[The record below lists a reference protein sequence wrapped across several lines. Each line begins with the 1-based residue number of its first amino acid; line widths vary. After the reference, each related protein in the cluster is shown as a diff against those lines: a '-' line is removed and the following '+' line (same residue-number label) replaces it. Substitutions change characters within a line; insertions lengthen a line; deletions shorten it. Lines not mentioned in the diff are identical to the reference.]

1 MRRLFSPLFAF
12 VGLSLLASCGF
23 TDSGSGTETMRI
35 NLMVSYKFGGA
46 NSSLCQA
53 TVNTPGGLPVEDAVI
68 TLHLSEDAAP
78 LVTLTHD
85 EDEAGTYEGSFDDY
99 HQNLVVK
106 VSSSQ
111 DGTLDAAL
119 SGPTRHVIAS
129 PLHSSTIQRSDIG
142 DGLSVTWNS
151 EHGLRAD
158 EVVLRVPEKTD
169 GFGDDDNE
177 IENYVYQSGSKADT
191 GSGTIPIDRLAETES
206 IQVLRRNTVELSGGY
221 SGSLFGI
228 SYLVENNIQ
237 LTN

>member
-1 MRRLFSPLFAF
+1 MRLLSPLLAF
-12 VGLSLLASCGF
+12 VSLSLLVSCGF
-23 TDSGSGTETMRI
+23 TDSGSGSETIRL
-35 NLMVSYKFGGA
+35 NLMVNYKFGGS
-46 NSSLCQA
+46 NLSLCKA
-53 TVNTPGGLPVEDAVI
+53 SVNTPGGLPVEDAII
-68 TLHLSEDAAP
+68 TLHLSDDAEP
-78 LVTLTHD
+78 LVTLIQD
-85 EDEAGTYEGSFDDY
+85 EDEAGSYEGSFADY

-106 VSSSQ
+106 LTSSQ
-111 DGTLDAAL
+111 DGNLEAAL

-129 PLHSSTIQRSDIG
+129 PLHSSTIERSDIG
-142 DGLSVTWNS
+142 DGLRVTWNS

-158 EVVLRVPEKTD
+158 DVVLRVPEKTD
-169 GFGDDDNE
+169 GFGDDDDE
-177 IENYVYQSGSKADT
+177 IEDYVYQSGSMDDT